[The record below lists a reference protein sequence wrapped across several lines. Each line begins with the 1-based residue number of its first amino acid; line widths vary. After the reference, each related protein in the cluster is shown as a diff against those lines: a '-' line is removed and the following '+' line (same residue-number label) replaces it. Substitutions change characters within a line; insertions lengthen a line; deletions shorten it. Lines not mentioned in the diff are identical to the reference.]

1 MLLSFGV
8 SEKEDRSLKL
18 EFFVFFW
25 KGFPAEMISG
35 TLAPLDCWSLL
46 LGLVVIPPVA
56 PLFSCAMT
64 LAVSIHMAETG
75 YVELY
80 VLCCLE
86 GAGFRGL
93 NVVVL

>member
-1 MLLSFGV
+1 
-8 SEKEDRSLKL
+8 
-18 EFFVFFW
+18 
-25 KGFPAEMISG
+25 MISG

-64 LAVSIHMAETG
+64 LAVSVHTAETG
-75 YVELY
+75 CVY

-86 GAGFRGL
+86 GAEFRGL
-93 NVVVL
+93 KVVVL